1 MACVRGAVLRQK
13 ERERDFLLLLLLV
26 EFCLDSLVDK
36 KKKKDPRGK
45 GREGVK
51 GRSIE

>member
-1 MACVRGAVLRQK
+1 MWRACEAQCYDRKR
-13 ERERDFLLLLLLV
+13 EREIFFVV
-26 EFCLDSLVDK
+26 EFCLDSLVD
-36 KKKKDPRGK
+36 KKKDPRGK